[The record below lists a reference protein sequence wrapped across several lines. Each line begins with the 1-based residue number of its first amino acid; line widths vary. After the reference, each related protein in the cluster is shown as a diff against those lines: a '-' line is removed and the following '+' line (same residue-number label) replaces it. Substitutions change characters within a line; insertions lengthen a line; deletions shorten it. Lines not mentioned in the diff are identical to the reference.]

1 MRGGVESL
9 SSPGRSGVRRTLKE
23 EELMTAEATR
33 ILQTV
38 RDLAPMINARGA
50 EIEAVR
56 RIPPDLLTELIAAGC
71 FRMLVPRGRTAARR
85 STCSAA
91 CKFSKSW
98 QPRTVPWAGP

>member
-1 MRGGVESL
+1 MREG
-9 SSPGRSGVRRTLKE
+9 
-23 EELMTAEATR
+23 ELMTEAATR
-33 ILQTV
+33 ILQAV

-98 QPRTVPWAGP
+98 RRQIVPWAGP